1 MKIKVKTVGNSLRWE
16 NIGNCEGVPFNF
28 AIKLYTNHQFLFIQF
43 FEISIVILRF
53 FVISIFV
60 VVKDHVRNRKRIFML
75 FSVFVRHFLVY
86 LSELFWSE
94 FVRAAIFIMLLP
106 FYFAALN
113 VSIYLPAIYL
123 LICLYEAI
131 CPSLLKAVLLAKTV
145 PLIKTIYCEI
155 QIQTKVLYEF
165 YWVLQICAI
174 IKNC

>member
-1 MKIKVKTVGNSLRWE
+1 
-16 NIGNCEGVPFNF
+16 
-28 AIKLYTNHQFLFIQF
+28 
-43 FEISIVILRF
+43 
-53 FVISIFV
+53 
-60 VVKDHVRNRKRIFML
+60 ML

-165 YWVLQICAI
+165 YWVL
-174 IKNC
+174 